1 MGERRHSDISPFE
14 GGRETKRHTLSTPNT
29 PPPKDWDM
37 EPLAPPEQD
46 ARARLTQDQAQQLVL
61 RTVTTQAES
70 LLRTAYRH
78 SLCDDDAHDAYQ
90 RSMEIFL
97 RRARTLDP
105 ASVHK
110 WLHVVVKHE
119 AIELR
124 RGRTATLGFEEVDLE
139 HHTSPHSVSP
149 EEHVLGADRT
159 TRATEALKR
168 LKPQE
173 RRAMWLKALGHSYA
187 EISAATGFSA
197 TKVNRCLRE
206 GRKSFLE
213 RFEGIESGVECER
226 WQPMLSAIADGTAT
240 AAQLTEARPHLRNC
254 PACRATLRGEVRS
267 RRPLAAMLPVGLV
280 GFVERFLPGVA
291 GAEAAGTGA
300 GAGAGVLGVSGAKL
314 AALLVAGATATAGG
328 GLVVAHETRHVAAH
342 SAAPRVAPRAAVA
355 LPRHAV
361 TTPAVTV
368 TAARPDAPPRTS
380 KRARPRSRPRVVA
393 HRRPTTARVEFVPRG
408 AESRAPRP
416 PARAVRA
423 TAAGASAPKP
433 LPAPSQNG
441 ADTSR
446 GEFSP
451 QP

>member
-1 MGERRHSDISPFE
+1 
-14 GGRETKRHTLSTPNT
+14 
-29 PPPKDWDM
+29 M

-61 RTVTTQAES
+61 RTVNTQAES

-119 AIELR
+119 AIEVR
-124 RGRTATLGFEEVDLE
+124 RGRTDTLGYEEVDLE
-139 HHTSPHSVSP
+139 RHTSPHSASP

-159 TRATEALKR
+159 TRAAEALKR

-206 GRKSFLE
+206 GRKSFFE

-226 WQPMLSAIADGTAT
+226 WQPVLSAIADSTAT

-254 PACRATLRGEVRS
+254 PACRATLRGQVRS
-267 RRPLAAMLPVGLV
+267 RRPFAAMLPVGLV
-280 GFVERFLPGVA
+280 GLIERFLPGVA
-291 GAEAAGTGA
+291 GADAAGTGA
-300 GAGAGVLGVSGAKL
+300 GASVLGVSGAKL
-314 AALLVAGATATAGG
+314 AALLAAGATATAGG
-328 GLVVAHETRHVAAH
+328 GLVVAHETRDAA
-342 SAAPRVAPRAAVA
+342 ARPAATRVAPRVAVVIPR
-355 LPRHAV
+355 
-361 TTPAVTV
+361 PAVTAPAV
-368 TAARPDAPPRTS
+368 TATAARPDAPPRTS
-380 KRARPRSRPRVVA
+380 GRSRPRSRPRVVA
-393 HRRPTTARVEFVPRG
+393 RRHPTTARVEFVPRG
-408 AESRAPRP
+408 AASGAPRSP
-416 PARAVRA
+416 TRLAHA
-423 TAAGASAPKP
+423 TAARASAPKL
-433 LPAPSQNG
+433 LPAPPQGG